1 MPSIKLKDVLARE
14 IKERDLS
21 INQIAK
27 SCGMPKS
34 TLHDWLSGRTPNSK
48 NLHYLYNLAEFF
60 EISLSS
66 LLFNIEE
73 GKEAVEIISSTVF
86 SDGGKTY
93 RIKIEKVSK
102 N

>member
-1 MPSIKLKDVLARE
+1 MPSIKLKHVLARE

-48 NLHYLYNLAEFF
+48 NLHFLYDLAEFF
-60 EISLSS
+60 ELSLGS
-66 LLFNIEE
+66 LLFNTEGREE
-73 GKEAVEIISSTVF
+73 TAEIISSTVF
-86 SDGGKTY
+86 SDGGETY

-102 N
+102 K